1 MTNTNDDLGKRI
13 EQMIAEH
20 IAATR
25 KVAQEA
31 VERALAAS
39 GAAPT
44 VPARRVRAAEGAR
57 AGGSGK
63 RRVAADIAALGE
75 RFYHVVCSKPGETM
89 TVLASQVGASP
100 QELHL
105 AVARLKEAGRVRA
118 VGQRSQTR
126 SFPLAN
132 SSAA

>member
-44 VPARRVRAAEGAR
+44 VPARRVRAR
-57 AGGSGK
+57 AGESGK

-89 TVLASQVGASP
+89 TVLAAQVGASP

-126 SFPLAN
+126 YFPLAN

>member
-1 MTNTNDDLGKRI
+1 MTNTNEDLGKRI

-25 KVAQEA
+25 REAQEA
-31 VERALAAS
+31 VERALTAS

-44 VPARRVRAAEGAR
+44 VAAQRVRVRAE
-57 AGGSGK
+57 GSGK
-63 RRVAADIAALGE
+63 RRATADIAALGE
-75 RFYHVVCSKPGETM
+75 RFYRVVCSKPGETM
-89 TVLASQVGASP
+89 TVLAAQVGASP
-100 QELHL
+100 RELQR
-105 AVARLKEAGRVRA
+105 AVAGLKQAGRVRA

-126 SFPLAN
+126 YFPLAN